1 MAYWLCPACETASL
15 TWPSLRW
22 HISGKHRDME
32 IPEKEEIQVTEELPE
47 GYRVI
52 GQYKRGVAAPIPKEE
67 KEEKREISVEELPE
81 ELPEEFTERV
91 KQVLIENEIPEKLI
105 SPIIV
110 KVKRHPQVQETPNA
124 FSNLLTSIFGTSLLG
139 RKYMGKIGWIVS
151 EVFGT
156 APSQPGAPPFPEA
169 GITPAPPWSWYQYP
183 SYSGWYP
190 SYSSRQPYFE
200 EERPREVKLP
210 ETVKSELS
218 EIRQSYEETK
228 RFLQSVAEELSERR
242 KREEEEKL
250 ESRFAHL
257 EEKLERKTGGETD
270 WLQAYLTERDK
281 REEAMQHQY
290 QETIKDLGDKLAS
303 ATKDVAETRREIDDR
318 ISEAINRER
327 MAKEEIKKELEA
339 AGWHPK
345 ERTKEELDH
354 ELAQQVL
361 SVVPEKIDKG
371 FDKLAEKIPIGGT
384 QSQPTTPEEPSRP
397 RTPQEIVEQSEIE
410 DAILEEGKR
419 RGQA

>member
-1 MAYWLCPACETASL
+1 
-15 TWPSLRW
+15 
-22 HISGKHRDME
+22 ME
-32 IPEKEEIQVTEELPE
+32 IPEKEEVQVVEELPE

-52 GQYKRGVAAPIPKEE
+52 GQYKRGVAAPVIREE

-156 APSQPGAPPFPEA
+156 VPSQPSAPPFPEA
-169 GITPAPPWSWYQYP
+169 GITPASPWSWYQYP
-183 SYSGWYP
+183 GYGGWYP
-190 SYSSRQPYFE
+190 PVGYGGRQPYFE
-200 EERPREVKLP
+200 EERPREAKLP
-210 ETVKSELS
+210 ESVKSELS
-218 EIRQSYEETK
+218 EIKQGYEETK
-228 RFLQSVAEELSERR
+228 RFLQDVVEELSERR
-242 KREEEEKL
+242 KRDEEARL
-250 ESRFAHL
+250 ESRFARL
-257 EEKLERKTGGETD
+257 EEKIEGKKGGETD
-270 WLQAYLTERDK
+270 WLQAYLAERDK
-281 REEAMQHQY
+281 REETMQRQY
-290 QETIKDLGDKLAS
+290 QETIKDLGEKLAS
-303 ATKDVAETRREIDDR
+303 ATRDVAETRKEIDNK
-318 ISEAINRER
+318 ITEAINRER
-327 MAKEEIKKELEA
+327 IVKEEVKKELEA

-345 ERTKEELDH
+345 ERTKDELDH
-354 ELAQQVL
+354 DLAQQVL
-361 SVVPEKIDKG
+361 TVVPEKIDKG
-371 FDKLAEKIPIGGT
+371 FDKIIDKIPAGGA
-384 QSQPTTPEEPSRP
+384 QAPSTTPEQPPKP
-397 RTPQEIVEQSEIE
+397 RTPQEIVEQAAIE